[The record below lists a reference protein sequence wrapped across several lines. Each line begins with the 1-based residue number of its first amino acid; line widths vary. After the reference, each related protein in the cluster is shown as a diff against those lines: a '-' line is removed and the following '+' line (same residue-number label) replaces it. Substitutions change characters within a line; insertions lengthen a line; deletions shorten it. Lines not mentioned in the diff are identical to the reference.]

1 MRRIV
6 LLFFTFLLFTF
17 NCFAKDINFELSA
30 DRNRISL
37 GSSGQLYLTF
47 NDTQNMPAAE
57 LSDTEGFR
65 FNYLGPSTRMS
76 IVNGQASSSITHI
89 YTFFPL
95 KTGTFKIGPLKFEY
109 KGDNYASNPINMEV
123 VQGPVQPDTGSIQQ
137 QETAETKD
145 ISERIFLVMQV
156 KKNRAYLNEII
167 PLRIKLYVN
176 KLAVRD
182 IQFPEF
188 GHDGFSVGQ
197 FEQPK
202 QYQDVLNGVNYEVI
216 EFNTSIFGL
225 RPGEFR
231 IGPGNLKCNLIV
243 SKAVKNRASSGFDD
257 LFGPDVFDNFFGKYD
272 TFALNLKAPEVP
284 IIVFNLPE
292 ANKPLDFSAAVG
304 EFDMDASVKP
314 QEVKAGDPLT
324 LKMTISGE
332 GNFNTVNVPKLA
344 SEAGFK
350 IYEPQVKQ
358 EAGEKVFEQVIIPL
372 NAAIKEIPQVNFS
385 FFNTQAGAYQSVS
398 RGPFPIS
405 VLKPEK
411 DEAARI
417 VENPQVASTSLKE
430 EKLGRDIIFIKD
442 SSGNLRQKARYLYN
456 NHLFLWLQV
465 LPVFSFLFFFILYRL
480 KTRLETDI
488 KYARRLRAPKKAK
501 EGLLR
506 LKNYFDSGNTG
517 AFYDT
522 VFETLQEYLGDKFHL
537 PSKGITVSVI
547 SDSLKNKGVAEDVLA
562 KLKDIFNE
570 CDLARYSAA
579 AFNKE
584 KMSGTLKELEEVIDY
599 FQRQKA

>member
-1 MRRIV
+1 MRKVI
-6 LLFFTFLLFTF
+6 LLPFAFLLLTV

-47 NDTQNMPAAE
+47 NGTQGIPALE
-57 LSDTEGFR
+57 LSATEGLR

-76 IVNGQASSSITHI
+76 IVNGQASSSITHV

-109 KGDNYASNPINMEV
+109 KGDNYVSNQINMEV
-123 VQGPVQPDTGSIQQ
+123 VQGPTQPDTNSIQQ
-137 QETAETKD
+137 QEGAETKD
-145 ISERIFLVMQV
+145 ISDRIFLVMEV
-156 KKNRAYLNEII
+156 KKNRAYLNETI
-167 PLRIKLYVN
+167 PLTIKLYVN

-182 IQFPEF
+182 IQFPDF
-188 GHDGFSVGQ
+188 NHDGFSVGQ

-225 RPGEFR
+225 RPGEFH

-243 SKAVKNRASSGFDD
+243 SKAAKRQNPSGFDD
-257 LFGPDVFDNFFGKYD
+257 FFGADVFDDFFGKYD

-284 IIVFNLPE
+284 MVVFDLPE
-292 ANKPLDFSAAVG
+292 TNKPLDFSGAVG
-304 EFDMDASVKP
+304 EFDMDVSIKP
-314 QEVKAGDPLT
+314 QEVKVGDPLT

-332 GNFNTVNVPKLA
+332 GNFNTVNAPKLA

-350 IYEPQVKQ
+350 VYEPQVKQ
-358 EAGEKVFEQVIIPL
+358 EASQKVFEQVLMPL
-372 NAAIKEIPQVNFS
+372 NETIKEIPPINFS
-385 FFNTQAGAYQSVS
+385 FFNTRTGAYQSVS

-411 DEAARI
+411 EEAARI
-417 VENPQVASTSLKE
+417 VENPQGASASIKE
-430 EKLGRDIIFIKD
+430 EKLGRDIIFIKA
-442 SSGNLRQKARYLYN
+442 SPGNLRQKGKYLYN
-456 NHLFLWLQV
+456 NPLFLWLQV
-465 LPVFSFLFFFILYRL
+465 LPVFSFLFFFIFHRL
-480 KTRLETDI
+480 RRKLQTDI
-488 KYARRLRAPKKAK
+488 KYARRLAAPKKARQ
-501 EGLLR
+501 GLR
-506 LKNYFDSGNTG
+506 RAKSYFDAGNTK

-537 PSKGITVSVI
+537 PSKGITVSII
-547 SDSLKNKGVAEDVLA
+547 SDSLKNKGVSEAVLA
-562 KLKDIFNE
+562 ELKDIFNE
-570 CDLARYSAA
+570 CDLARYSAV
-579 AFNKE
+579 AFQKD
-584 KMSGTLKELEEVIDY
+584 KMGETLKKLEEVIDSL
-599 FQRQKA
+599 QRQKV